1 MQEVTLNWLFVIN
14 IAQSVHFGHCVLI
27 LHQKNLSLMIC
38 NVHGI
43 GPYLPRVLGFNFFSG

>member
-14 IAQSVHFGHCVLI
+14 IAQLVYFGHCVLI